1 LVRDLKKC
9 LRLSRRTLKMTG
21 RVQGDKKILISN
33 QNFITYK
40 YHRHLNLFSSTVEDG
55 KSFKRRRRNKKKK
68 KKKKK
73 GKERDS
79 KRVNL
84 L

>member
-1 LVRDLKKC
+1 
-9 LRLSRRTLKMTG
+9 MTG

-68 KKKKK
+68 K